1 MKTVALTSNPR
12 KDEGYA
18 IARKVCEY
26 LKEHFV
32 LICDEKMNIPEAQ
45 GVSID
50 EIRERAD
57 IMIVIGGDGTILR
70 FCRLLCK
77 KGTPVLGINMGR
89 LGFLAEVEVEEL
101 EKSMQALIR
110 GDYIVERRAMLYGSI
125 IRNGNVVDKFNA
137 LNDIVVSCSSFKRM
151 INAKIRIDGVLAD
164 SYASDGVIASTPTG
178 STAYSL
184 SAGGPIVDSSLD
196 VTVLTPICP
205 HTLSSR
211 TIIVPTYKPIEID
224 VWSKSAKGLLLTVDG
239 QEGFYLQNDDTVR
252 ICRSRYKSTLI
263 KINNRNFYDILKSK
277 MSERT
282 LN

>member
-12 KDEGYA
+12 KDENYN
-18 IARKVCEY
+18 IAKKVCEY
-26 LKEHFV
+26 LKGHFN
-32 LICDEKMNIPEAQ
+32 LICDEKMNIIEAER
-45 GVSID
+45 VSVD

-77 KGTPVLGINMGR
+77 KETPVLGINMGR
-89 LGFLAEVEVEEL
+89 LGFLAEVEVEDL
-101 EKSMQALIR
+101 EKGMNALIEGNYSIEKR
-110 GDYIVERRAMLYGSI
+110 SMLYGSI
-125 IRNGNVVDKFNA
+125 IRDGRPVDKFNA

-151 INAKIRIDGVLAD
+151 VNTKIKIDGVIAG
-164 SYASDGVIASTPTG
+164 SYASDGIIAATPTG

-211 TIIVPTYKPIEID
+211 SIIVPTYKPIEIE
-224 VWSKSAKGLLLTVDG
+224 VWSKSSKGLLLTVDG
-239 QEGFYLQNDDTVR
+239 QEGFYLQNDDVVR
-252 ICRSRYKSTLI
+252 ICRSRYKSHLI
-263 KINNRNFYDILKSK
+263 KIEDRNFYDILFFNIS
-277 MSERT
+277 
-282 LN
+282 

>member
-12 KDEGYA
+12 KDENYG

-26 LKEHFV
+26 LKDHFH
-32 LICDEKMNIPEAQ
+32 LICDEKMNITEAER
-45 GVSID
+45 VSVD

-77 KGTPVLGINMGR
+77 KETPVLGINMGR
-89 LGFLAEVEVEEL
+89 LGFLAEVEVEDL
-101 EKSMQALIR
+101 ERGMQALID
-110 GDYIVERRAMLYGSI
+110 GNYKIEKRAMLYGSI
-125 IRNGNVVDKFNA
+125 SRDGRIVDKFNA

-151 INAKIRIDGVLAD
+151 VNTRIRIDGVLAG
-164 SYASDGVIASTPTG
+164 SYASDGVIAATPTG

-211 TIIVPTYKPIEID
+211 SIIVPTYKPIEID
-224 VWSKSAKGLLLTVDG
+224 VWSKSSKGLLLTVDG
-239 QEGFYLQNDDTVR
+239 QEGFYLQNDDTIR
-252 ICRSRYKSTLI
+252 ICRSRYKSNLI
-263 KINNRNFYDILKSK
+263 KIDERNFYDILKNK
-277 MSERT
+277 ISERT
-282 LN
+282 V

>member
-12 KDEGYA
+12 KDENYS

-26 LKEHFV
+26 LKDHFH
-32 LICDEKMNIPEAQ
+32 LICDEKMNISEAER
-45 GVSID
+45 VSVD

-77 KGTPVLGINMGR
+77 KETPVLGINMGR
-89 LGFLAEVEVEEL
+89 LGFLAEVEVEDL
-101 EKSMQALIR
+101 ERGMKALIE
-110 GDYIVERRAMLYGSI
+110 GDYKIERRSMLYGSI
-125 IRNGNVVDKFNA
+125 IRGGRPVDKFNA
-137 LNDIVVSCSSFKRM
+137 LNDVVVSCSSFKRM
-151 INAKIRIDGVLAD
+151 VNTKIKIDGVLAG
-164 SYASDGVIASTPTG
+164 SYASDGIIAATPTG

-211 TIIVPTYKPIEID
+211 SIIVPTYKPIEIE

-239 QEGFYLQNDDTVR
+239 QEGFYLQNDDVVR
-252 ICRSRYKSTLI
+252 ICRSRYKSHLI
-263 KINNRNFYDILKSK
+263 KIEDRNFYDILKNK
-277 MSERT
+277 ISERT
-282 LN
+282 V

>member
-12 KDEGYA
+12 KDENYN
-18 IARKVCEY
+18 IAKKVCEY
-26 LKEHFV
+26 LKGHFN
-32 LICDEKMNIPEAQ
+32 LICDEKMNIIEAER
-45 GVSID
+45 VSVD

-77 KGTPVLGINMGR
+77 KETPVLGINMGR
-89 LGFLAEVEVEEL
+89 LGFLAEVEVEDL
-101 EKSMQALIR
+101 EKGMNALIEGNYSIEKR
-110 GDYIVERRAMLYGSI
+110 SMLYGSI
-125 IRNGNVVDKFNA
+125 IRDGRPVDKFNA

-151 INAKIRIDGVLAD
+151 VNTKIKIDGVIAG
-164 SYASDGVIASTPTG
+164 SYASDGIIAATPTG

-211 TIIVPTYKPIEID
+211 SIIVPTYKPIEIE
-224 VWSKSAKGLLLTVDG
+224 VWSKSSKGLLLTVDG
-239 QEGFYLQNDDTVR
+239 QEGFYLQNDDVVR
-252 ICRSRYKSTLI
+252 ICRSRYKSHLI
-263 KINNRNFYDILKSK
+263 KIEDRNFYDILKNK
-277 MSERT
+277 ISERT
-282 LN
+282 V

>member
-12 KDEGYA
+12 KDENYS
-18 IARKVCEY
+18 IARRVCGY
-26 LKEHFV
+26 LKDHFH
-32 LICDEKMNIPEAQ
+32 LICDEKMNINEAER
-45 GVSID
+45 VSVD

-77 KGTPVLGINMGR
+77 KETPVLGINMGR
-89 LGFLAEVEVEEL
+89 LGFLAEVEVEDL
-101 EKSMQALIR
+101 ERGMNALINGEYSIEKR
-110 GDYIVERRAMLYGSI
+110 SMLYGSI
-125 IRNGNVVDKFNA
+125 IRDGRTADKFNA

-151 INAKIRIDGVLAD
+151 VNTKIRIDGVLAG
-164 SYASDGVIASTPTG
+164 SYASDGIIAATPTG

-211 TIIVPTYKPIEID
+211 SIIVPTYKPIEIE
-224 VWSKSAKGLLLTVDG
+224 VWSKSSKGLLLTVDG
-239 QEGFYLQNDDTVR
+239 QEGFYLQNDDVVR
-252 ICRSRYKSTLI
+252 ICRSRYKSHLI
-263 KINNRNFYDILKSK
+263 KIDNRNFYDILKTK
-277 MSERT
+277 ISERT
-282 LN
+282 V

>member
-12 KDEGYA
+12 KDENYG

-26 LKEHFV
+26 LKDHFH
-32 LICDEKMNIPEAQ
+32 LICDEKMNITEAER
-45 GVSID
+45 VSVD

-77 KGTPVLGINMGR
+77 KETPVLGINMGR
-89 LGFLAEVEVEEL
+89 LGFLAEVEVEDL
-101 EKSMQALIR
+101 QRGMQALID
-110 GDYIVERRAMLYGSI
+110 GNYKIEKRAMLYGSI
-125 IRNGNVVDKFNA
+125 SRDGRIVDKFNA

-151 INAKIRIDGVLAD
+151 VNTRIRIDGVLAG
-164 SYASDGVIASTPTG
+164 SYASDGVIAATPTG

-211 TIIVPTYKPIEID
+211 SIIVPTYKPIEID
-224 VWSKSAKGLLLTVDG
+224 VWSKSSKGLLLTVDG
-239 QEGFYLQNDDTVR
+239 QEGFYLQNDDTIR
-252 ICRSRYKSTLI
+252 ICRSRYKSNLI
-263 KINNRNFYDILKSK
+263 KIDERNFYDILKNK
-277 MSERT
+277 ISERT
-282 LN
+282 V

>member
-12 KDEGYA
+12 KDENYN
-18 IARKVCEY
+18 IAKKVCEY
-26 LKEHFV
+26 LKGHFN
-32 LICDEKMNIPEAQ
+32 LICDEKMNITEAER
-45 GVSID
+45 VSVD

-77 KGTPVLGINMGR
+77 KETPVLGINMGR
-89 LGFLAEVEVEEL
+89 LGFLAEVEVEDL
-101 EKSMQALIR
+101 EKGMNALIEGNYSIEKR
-110 GDYIVERRAMLYGSI
+110 SMLHGSI
-125 IRNGNVVDKFNA
+125 IRDGRPVDKFNA

-151 INAKIRIDGVLAD
+151 VNTKIKIDGVIAG
-164 SYASDGVIASTPTG
+164 SYASDGIIAATPTG

-211 TIIVPTYKPIEID
+211 SIIVPTYKPIEIE
-224 VWSKSAKGLLLTVDG
+224 VWSKSSKGLLLTVDG
-239 QEGFYLQNDDTVR
+239 QEGFYLQNDDVVR
-252 ICRSRYKSTLI
+252 ICRSRYKSHLI
-263 KINNRNFYDILKSK
+263 KIEDRNFYDILKNK
-277 MSERT
+277 ISERT
-282 LN
+282 V

>member
-12 KDEGYA
+12 KDENYS

-26 LKEHFV
+26 LKDHFH
-32 LICDEKMNIPEAQ
+32 LICDEKMNISEAER
-45 GVSID
+45 VSVD

-70 FCRLLCK
+70 FCRFLCK
-77 KGTPVLGINMGR
+77 KETPVLGINMGR
-89 LGFLAEVEVEEL
+89 LGFLAEVEVEDL
-101 EKSMQALIR
+101 ERGMKALIE
-110 GDYIVERRAMLYGSI
+110 GDYKIERRSMLYGSI
-125 IRNGNVVDKFNA
+125 IRGGRPVDKFNA
-137 LNDIVVSCSSFKRM
+137 LNDVVVSCSSFKRM
-151 INAKIRIDGVLAD
+151 VNTKIKIDGVLAG
-164 SYASDGVIASTPTG
+164 SYASDGIIAATPTG

-211 TIIVPTYKPIEID
+211 SIIVPTYKPIEIE

-239 QEGFYLQNDDTVR
+239 QEGFYLQNDDVVR
-252 ICRSRYKSTLI
+252 ICRSRYKSHLI
-263 KINNRNFYDILKSK
+263 KIEDRNFYDILKNK
-277 MSERT
+277 ISERT
-282 LN
+282 V

>member
-12 KDEGYA
+12 KDENYN
-18 IARKVCEY
+18 IAKKVCEY
-26 LKEHFV
+26 LKGHFN
-32 LICDEKMNIPEAQ
+32 LICDEKMNITEAER
-45 GVSID
+45 VSVD

-77 KGTPVLGINMGR
+77 KETPVLGINMGR
-89 LGFLAEVEVEEL
+89 LGFLAEVEVEDL
-101 EKSMQALIR
+101 EKGMNALIEGNYSIEKR
-110 GDYIVERRAMLYGSI
+110 SMLYGSI
-125 IRNGNVVDKFNA
+125 IRDGRPVDKFNA

-151 INAKIRIDGVLAD
+151 VNTKIKIDGVIAG
-164 SYASDGVIASTPTG
+164 SYASDGIIAATPTG

-211 TIIVPTYKPIEID
+211 SIIVPTYKPIEIE
-224 VWSKSAKGLLLTVDG
+224 VWSKSSKGLLLTVDG
-239 QEGFYLQNDDTVR
+239 QEGFYLQNDDVVR
-252 ICRSRYKSTLI
+252 ICRSRYKSHLI
-263 KINNRNFYDILKSK
+263 KIEDRNFYDILKNK
-277 MSERT
+277 ISERT
-282 LN
+282 V

>member
-12 KDEGYA
+12 KDENYN
-18 IARKVCEY
+18 IARKVCGY
-26 LKEHFV
+26 LKDHFH
-32 LICDEKMNIPEAQ
+32 LICDEKMTITEAER
-45 GVSID
+45 VSVD

-77 KGTPVLGINMGR
+77 KETPVLGINMGR

-101 EKSMQALIR
+101 EHGMKALIDGSYSIEKR
-110 GDYIVERRAMLYGSI
+110 SMLYGSI
-125 IRNGNVVDKFNA
+125 VRDGRVVDKFNA

-151 INAKIRIDGVLAD
+151 VNTRIRIDGVLAG
-164 SYASDGVIASTPTG
+164 SYASDGIIASTPTG

-211 TIIVPTYKPIEID
+211 SIIVPTYKPIEID
-224 VWSKSAKGLLLTVDG
+224 VWSKSPKGLLLTVDG
-239 QEGFYLQNDDTVR
+239 QEGFYLQNDDVVR
-252 ICRSRYKSTLI
+252 ICRSRYKSHLI
-263 KINNRNFYDILKSK
+263 KISDRNFYDILKNK
-277 MSERT
+277 ISERT
-282 LN
+282 V